1 MGFGDPIWGEGTPN
15 VGYGVVGPQM
25 WGEGTPNVGYGV
37 WGCIAEGEEDDL
49 EGYPKSVPGRRR
61 VCRVRAGTPKCGA
74 GPQCGVGDPNMG
86 WDPKS
91 VG

>member
-1 MGFGDPIWGEGTPN
+1 
-15 VGYGVVGPQM
+15 M